1 MATKK
6 LGAVALV
13 AVLIL
18 ATEASGRVPAPL
30 VPTALVEDVKST
42 TADIEFMDYIG
53 TGQVIKL
60 QPGDVLVLS
69 YLKSCEYETITGGT
83 VTVGAERSEVQDG
96 KIARAKVACDGGKI
110 GSLPKRRARAPP
122 AHSGCRVRPTNQR
135 STRGRP

>member
-42 TADIEFMDYIG
+42 TAGVEFMDYIG

-60 QPGDVLVLS
+60 QPGDVPCSQLS
-69 YLKSCEYETITGGT
+69 EIL
-83 VTVGAERSEVQDG
+83 
-96 KIARAKVACDGGKI
+96 
-110 GSLPKRRARAPP
+110 
-122 AHSGCRVRPTNQR
+122 RV
-135 STRGRP
+135 